1 MPILINQYSF
11 IIVSIA
17 GLALIGIFIWRVF
30 NPALAIS
37 AVLVGILILSVV
49 FISVRRDEATV
60 LTIEDFNVVLESRRP
75 LFIEFYSDYWVGC
88 LAAKPEVDRLEKKL
102 KDEVQVIRL
111 NIANELGKQLKSRFN
126 VGIVPGFV
134 LVNAEG
140 KEILKRTGKVP
151 SLEKIIELVDSK

>member
-17 GLALIGIFIWRVF
+17 GLALIGLFIWRVF

-75 LFIEFYSDYWVGC
+75 LFIEFYSDY
-88 LAAKPEVDRLEKKL
+88 
-102 KDEVQVIRL
+102 
-111 NIANELGKQLKSRFN
+111 
-126 VGIVPGFV
+126 
-134 LVNAEG
+134 
-140 KEILKRTGKVP
+140 
-151 SLEKIIELVDSK
+151 